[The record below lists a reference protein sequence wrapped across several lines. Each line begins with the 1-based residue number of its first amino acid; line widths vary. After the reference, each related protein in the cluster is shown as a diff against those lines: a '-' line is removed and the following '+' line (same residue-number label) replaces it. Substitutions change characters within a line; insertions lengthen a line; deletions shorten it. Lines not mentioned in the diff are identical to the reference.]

1 MLFLNYKKNKKNSF
15 IKKDVNSLGNN
26 TQSYVFIIINYRLY
40 GKNNIIIYI
49 IVFDKYIIIIILNE

>member
-26 TQSYVFIIINYRLY
+26 TQSYAFIIINYRFEE
-40 GKNNIIIYI
+40 K
-49 IVFDKYIIIIILNE
+49 IIL